1 MRDRPR
7 PLGQGWWGRWLAP
20 LAIVGVLAGGPG
32 AVDGVRAAPP
42 ASITVFA
49 AASLTEAFAVLG
61 KVLEERRPG
70 MRVTFNFAGSQQLAL
85 QIEHGA
91 QADVFA
97 SADQRWMTYLQQRG
111 LILGTPREFVRNG
124 LVILNPRAN
133 PGRITQLRDLAR
145 PGVKVLIAADAVP
158 AGHYTREALAKLA
171 RTPGFPPD
179 FAQRVMQNV
188 VSEEDNVKAV
198 VAKVQLGEADA
209 GAVYRS
215 DVTPTVSDKVMVID
229 IPDPFNV
236 IASYPIAVV
245 KSPRAGG
252 GELFVA
258 LVLSQLG
265 QQFLR
270 GYNFIPAAQ
279 P

>member
-7 PLGQGWWGRWLAP
+7 PSGQGWWGRSLAA
-20 LAIVGVLAGGPG
+20 LAVMGVLVGGPG
-32 AVDGVRAAPP
+32 AVDAVRAAPP

-49 AASLTEAFAVLG
+49 AASLAEAFTVLG

-70 MRVTFNFAGSQQLAL
+70 IRVTFNFAGSQQLAL

-97 SADQRWMTYLQQRG
+97 SADQRWMIYLQQRG
-111 LILGTPREFVRNG
+111 LILGTAREFVRNG
-124 LVILNPRAN
+124 LVIVIPRSN
-133 PGRITQLRDLAR
+133 PGKITQLQDLAR
-145 PGVKVLIAADAVP
+145 PGIKFLIAADAVP

-171 RTPGFPPD
+171 RAPGFPPD

-198 VAKVQLGEADA
+198 AAKVQLGEADA

-215 DVTPTVSDKVMVID
+215 DVTPTVSGKVMVID
-229 IPDPFNV
+229 IPDAHNV

-245 KSPRAGG
+245 KSPRGSG